1 MLSYSKYSFHVT
13 TEKISPEEIYQI
25 ERKTFHN
32 AISKGHKLFFPIK
45 FQYAFGIVSLGI
57 FPKN

>member
-1 MLSYSKYSFHVT
+1 MLSYSKYSVHVT
-13 TEKISPEEIYQI
+13 TEKISPAEIYQI
-25 ERKTFHN
+25 EKKAYYN
-32 AISKGHKLFFPIK
+32 AITKGQKLFFPIK